1 MLNPWYLNDQEQ
13 HQQER
18 KQSACNECS
27 PAQQWF
33 FGNLRTHFKT
43 LRINILAIESSC
55 DETAAAVIQNGKLL
69 NNIIASQSVHAAFG
83 GVVPELASRAHEKKI
98 VTVVNEALTSAG
110 IRATELDAIAFT
122 RGPGLIGSL
131 LVGTSFAKGIA
142 LALGIPLIEV
152 NHMQAH
158 VMAHFIPERKPRLP
172 FLCLTVSGGHTQLVL
187 MRDMLKFELLGQTRD
202 DAAGEA
208 FDKGAKLLGLPY
220 PGGPLI
226 DKLAASGDPGRFR
239 FPHTSMPGYDY
250 SFSGIKTSLL
260 YMLKDG
266 VAKSPDF
273 IEHNLKDLCAGYQ
286 HRILVMLME
295 KLKKAAEDYNIT
307 TIGLAGGVASNSGLR
322 EMLQHEAKLCGWEVF
337 IPDFGYCTDNAG
349 MIAITAHYKFLEGSI
364 SDLSA
369 VPVASLGP
377 DLAFSS

>member
-1 MLNPWYLNDQEQ
+1 M
-13 HQQER
+13 
-18 KQSACNECS
+18 
-27 PAQQWF
+27 
-33 FGNLRTHFKT
+33 
-43 LRINILAIESSC
+43 RINILAIESSC

-98 VTVVNEALTSAG
+98 VAVVNDSLNSAG
-110 IRATELDAIAFT
+110 MGAKDLDAVAYT

-131 LVGTSFAKGIA
+131 LVGASFAKGMA
-142 LALGIPLIEV
+142 LAYGIPLIEV

-158 VMAHFIPERKPRLP
+158 VMAHFIPERKPLLP

-208 FDKGAKLLGLPY
+208 FDKGAKIMGLPY

-226 DKLAASGDPGRFR
+226 EKLAASGDPGRFR
-239 FPHTSMPGYDY
+239 FPHTSMPGYDF

-260 YMLKDG
+260 YQLRDG
-266 VAKSPDF
+266 VAKSQDF
-273 IEHNLKDLCAGYQ
+273 IERNLNDLCAGYQ
-286 HRILVMLME
+286 HRILAMLME
-295 KLKKAAEDYNIT
+295 KLKKAAEDYNISS
-307 TIGLAGGVASNSGLR
+307 IGLAGGVAANTGLR
-322 EMLQHEAKLCGWEVF
+322 TIIQSEARRHGWEVF

-349 MIAITAHYKFLEGSI
+349 MIAITAHYKFLEGSF
-364 SDLSA
+364 SDMSA

-377 DLAFSS
+377 AMAFDSQ